1 MSHLKKQNSF
11 EEKLKEQLDSMELKP
26 SDALWSMIEQNID
39 ATTFE
44 PKLQE
49 KLANYSVEP
58 RQEVWEGVESQLP
71 DAPKRRGFL
80 WYSIALMVLVGTFV
94 AGFYVNQ
101 NLQKN
106 ELVQT
111 EITESQQ
118 LIDNTATSDAKG
130 TKPNISSKL
139 QEANTPKLSSNKINE
154 GSGLNQTNESNKK
167 IIAEEQNVV
176 SNKLTA
182 KESAAPKSDII
193 NQDKPV
199 SKKDKL
205 VQTKTKPAQAE
216 LITKTKN
223 GGASKSNN
231 TINIPPVSDGINP
244 TNSGANS
251 NTSSNISAVA
261 EPKNGG
267 ANPQTE
273 KPIGEAGNKLT
284 EMPKVSE
291 PKVILESVNINP
303 NPKDTFAEDKLFRG
317 SAYIAPEEVFTKFS
331 LSAYAEMHMSF
342 MQLIKPNSNT
352 YGDMQKSYDLRKEM
366 ESPALDFAGGLL
378 LNYHLGKSWIISSG
392 IGISSF
398 KQNVKFNVLPAVQ
411 SNPSLVQP
419 RNLYVNANDSIVVGS
434 SNSLENKYSFT
445 EIPVLVTYQFFR
457 ESNVHLELT
466 AGVSYGR
473 LNLVNAYMPDPGCI
487 GILVATDKSSFPEF
501 KNVFFASF
509 APSVAFDINSSVA
522 LGLMPNVKVSV
533 TSMVNNPN
541 WIQQRPYSMGLGFF
555 LRKKF

>member
-1 MSHLKKQNSF
+1 MKKQNSF

-26 SDALWSMIEQNID
+26 SDALWSKIEQNID

-71 DAPKRRGFL
+71 DAPKRRGIL
-80 WYSIALMVLVGTFV
+80 WYSTALLLLVGTFV

-111 EITESQQ
+111 EITDRQQ
-118 LIDNTATSDAKG
+118 LIDNSAASDAEVI
-130 TKPNISSKL
+130 KPNIASKS
-139 QEANTPKLSSNKINE
+139 QEPNSAKSSSNNINAN
-154 GSGLNQTNESNKK
+154 SGLNQTNESNKK
-167 IIAEEQNVV
+167 IIADEQDVIT
-176 SNKLTA
+176 NKLNH
-182 KESAAPKSDII
+182 KKSSAPKSDIL
-193 NQDKPV
+193 NKNKPL

-205 VQTKTKPAQAE
+205 VQTKTKPAQTEEAP
-216 LITKTKN
+216 KTKN

-231 TINIPPVSDGINP
+231 TLNIPPVSDGINHA
-244 TNSGANS
+244 TSGANS
-251 NTSSNISAVA
+251 NASSNISALT
-261 EPKNGG
+261 EPKKVGV
-267 ANPQTE
+267 NPQVE
-273 KPIGEAGNKLT
+273 KPISEPGNKLT
-284 EMPKVSE
+284 ETPKAPE

-317 SAYIAPEEVFTKFS
+317 SAYVAPEEVFTKFS

-352 YGDMQKSYDLRKEM
+352 YGDLQKSYDLRKEM

-411 SNPSLVQP
+411 STPSLVQP
-419 RNLYVNANDSIVVGS
+419 RNLYVNPNDSIIAGS
-434 SNSLENKYSFT
+434 SNTLENKYSFT
-445 EIPVLVTYQFFR
+445 EIPLLVTYQFFR

-466 AGVSYGR
+466 GGVSYGR

-509 APSVAFDINSSVA
+509 APSVAFDLNSSVA
-522 LGLMPNVKVSV
+522 LGLMPNVKVSM